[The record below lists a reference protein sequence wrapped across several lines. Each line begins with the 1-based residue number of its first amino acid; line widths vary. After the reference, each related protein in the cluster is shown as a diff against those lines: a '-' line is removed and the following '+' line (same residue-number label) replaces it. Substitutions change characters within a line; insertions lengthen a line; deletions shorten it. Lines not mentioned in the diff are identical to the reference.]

1 MGGYVYGAL
10 AQMGERLVC
19 IQEVGGSIPPGST
32 TINRRNRTAGW
43 EKQYYNGH
51 NRVTKKD
58 NTLKEQLLEAAR
70 LHAEGEIA
78 LHSANVQVYLNNPVG
93 IGEHSDVMEAI
104 QSELDKMATAHDR
117 LEMLILIKH
126 S

>member
-1 MGGYVYGAL
+1 M
-10 AQMGERLVC
+10 
-19 IQEVGGSIPPGST
+19 
-32 TINRRNRTAGW
+32 
-43 EKQYYNGH
+43 
-51 NRVTKKD
+51 
-58 NTLKEQLLEAAR
+58 KEQLLEAAR

>member
-1 MGGYVYGAL
+1 
-10 AQMGERLVC
+10 
-19 IQEVGGSIPPGST
+19 
-32 TINRRNRTAGW
+32 
-43 EKQYYNGH
+43 
-51 NRVTKKD
+51 
-58 NTLKEQLLEAAR
+58 LKEQLLEAAR

>member
-1 MGGYVYGAL
+1 M
-10 AQMGERLVC
+10 
-19 IQEVGGSIPPGST
+19 
-32 TINRRNRTAGW
+32 
-43 EKQYYNGH
+43 
-51 NRVTKKD
+51 
-58 NTLKEQLLEAAR
+58 KEQLLEAAR

-126 S
+126 T

>member
-1 MGGYVYGAL
+1 
-10 AQMGERLVC
+10 
-19 IQEVGGSIPPGST
+19 
-32 TINRRNRTAGW
+32 
-43 EKQYYNGH
+43 
-51 NRVTKKD
+51 
-58 NTLKEQLLEAAR
+58 LKEQLLEAAR
-70 LHAEGEIA
+70 LHAEGELA
-78 LHSANVQVYLNNPVG
+78 LHTANVQVYLNNPVG